1 MKVIICLAAVMAVAI
16 AYPANEGAAYTNEA
30 IRQAQNSHL
39 IPQGAQI
46 QKVIVQELPP
56 FPTKNPFFTKNH
68 LFLKFSFFQ

>member
-1 MKVIICLAAVMAVAI
+1 MKVIICLAALVAIAI

-46 QKVIVQELPP
+46 QKVIIYSNMLLSML
-56 FPTKNPFFTKNH
+56 N
-68 LFLKFSFFQ
+68 LK

>member
-1 MKVIICLAAVMAVAI
+1 MKVIICLAALVAVAF

-46 QKVIVQELPP
+46 QKVNLHKIFED
-56 FPTKNPFFTKNH
+56 FRFFKNSNFLVFFI
-68 LFLKFSFFQ
+68 